1 MNIVV
6 MTGALVNKS
15 IKETRYGLMFWGAI
29 CQLKAVKDGK
39 GGLEYI
45 KVYFNIRA
53 YNVQAEALQTTIAIG
68 DMITVYGELE
78 SMVKKD
84 DKGRDIIHSF
94 TLVHNINKVVT
105 MDKMTIID
113 NMAQADLNFVTAK
126 TTFGKKFK
134 RTYAQ
139 NTFMRKQDKEYG
151 KEQGERGKI

>member
-1 MNIVV
+1 
-6 MTGALVNKS
+6 
-15 IKETRYGLMFWGAI
+15 
-29 CQLKAVKDGK
+29 
-39 GGLEYI
+39 
-45 KVYFNIRA
+45 VYFNIRA

-151 KEQGERGKI
+151 KEGERGKV